1 MPHKIMIIRHAEA
14 PVPGQFKGVRQ
25 SGEDDEHSL
34 IVRGWQRAGALVR
47 FFMRPEHAAI
57 AVPTHL
63 IGSSHT
69 YDTSRRPH
77 QTLVP
82 LSHAMGLAVDESFTK
97 SQEADVAAR
106 CLGLDSVVL
115 ISWHHECIP
124 ALATAIAPKAKV
136 PQQWPDDCFDRVWVF
151 DAERDGGWRFQQV
164 PQRLLAG
171 DAAELGRWP

>member
-1 MPHKIMIIRHAEA
+1 MAHKIMIIRHAEK
-14 PVPGQFKGVRQ
+14 PVPGQSKGVRQ

-34 IVRGWQRAGALVR
+34 IVRGWQRAGALIR

-171 DAAELGRWP
+171 DAAELG

>member
-1 MPHKIMIIRHAEA
+1 MPHKIMVICQAEK

-34 IVRGWQRAGALVR
+34 IVRGWQRAGALIR
-47 FFMRPEHAAI
+47 FLMRPEHAAI

-63 IGSSHT
+63 ICSSHT
-69 YDTSRRPH
+69 DDTRRRPH

-115 ISWHHECIP
+115 I
-124 ALATAIAPKAKV
+124 
-136 PQQWPDDCFDRVWVF
+136 
-151 DAERDGGWRFQQV
+151 
-164 PQRLLAG
+164 
-171 DAAELGRWP
+171 